1 MTQSRI
7 PTFSDVFVAT
17 QTVQKYLK
25 PTPLIHSRQ
34 LSRLLDCEAYLKLE
48 NLQPTRAFKLRGGLW
63 YMNRMKDSLGKN
75 GVVTASTGNHAQSI
89 AYAGSLFGI
98 RVRVVMPEGVPEVKI
113 QSTKDLGG
121 EVILHGAHFEEA
133 KEYGEMLAQKEG
145 ARFVHSIDEP
155 ILYEGV
161 GSMHLEVIQ
170 ELPEVQ
176 VVINPIG
183 GGSGAA
189 SGVIVYKSLKPEI
202 QMIGVQAEGASAFA
216 QSWKKGSLVP
226 PTEVKTK
233 AEGLATSRAYDL
245 PLQILLK
252 GLDDVVLVTDEE
264 LYGGVR
270 TIFETTRQV
279 AELSGAASTAAALK
293 IKDKLRGKKVA
304 LIVTGGNIS
313 TESFADIIR

>member
-7 PTFSDVFVAT
+7 PTFSDVFVAS
-17 QTVQKYLK
+17 QTVRKYLK

-63 YMNRMKDSLGKN
+63 YMSRMKDSLGKN

-89 AYAGSLFGI
+89 AYSGLLFGI
-98 RVRVVMPEGVPEVKI
+98 RVRVVMPEGVPSVKI
-113 QSTKDLGG
+113 QATKDLGA
-121 EVILHGAHFEEA
+121 EVILHGSHFEEA
-133 KEYGEMLAQKEG
+133 KEYGEMLAEKEG
-145 ARFVHSIDEP
+145 ARFVHGIAEP

-161 GSMHLEVIQ
+161 GSMHLEVFE
-170 ELPEVQ
+170 ELPDVQ

-183 GGSGAA
+183 GGSGAG

-202 QMIGVQAEGASAFA
+202 QMIGVQAEGASAFY
-216 QSWKKGSLVP
+216 QSWKSGSLVP
-226 PTEVKTK
+226 PTEIKTR
-233 AEGLATSRAYDL
+233 AEGLATSRAYEL
-245 PLQILLK
+245 PLQILQR
-252 GLDDVVLVTDEE
+252 GLDDIVLLTDEE
-264 LYGGVR
+264 LYSGVR

-293 IKDKLRGKKVA
+293 IKERLRGRKVA
-304 LIVTGGNIS
+304 LIVSGGNIS
-313 TESFADIIR
+313 SEMFGEIIG

>member
-1 MTQSRI
+1 LTESRI

-17 QTVQKYLK
+17 QTVHKYLK
-25 PTPLIHSRQ
+25 PTPLYHSRQ
-34 LSRLLDCEAYLKLE
+34 LSRLLNCEAYLKLE
-48 NLQPTRAFKLRGGLW
+48 NLQPTRAFKIRGGLW
-63 YMNRMKDSLGKN
+63 YMSRMKDSLGKN
-75 GVVTASTGNHAQSI
+75 GVVTASSGNHAQSI

-98 RVRVVMPEGVPEVKI
+98 RVRVVMPEGVPAVKI
-113 QSTKDLGG
+113 QATKDLGA

-133 KEYGEMLAQKEG
+133 KEYAETLAGNEG
-145 ARFVHSIDEP
+145 TRFVHSIDEP

-170 ELPEVQ
+170 ELPDVQ

-202 QMIGVQAEGASAFA
+202 QLIGVQAEGAPVFYE
-216 QSWKKGSLVP
+216 SWKKGSVVP
-226 PTEVKTK
+226 PTQVNTK
-233 AEGLATSRAYDL
+233 AEGLATSRAYEL
-245 PLQILLK
+245 PLSILQK
-252 GLDDVVLVTDEE
+252 GLDDIVLLSDEE

-279 AELSGAASTAAALK
+279 AELSGGASTAAAMK
-293 IKDKLRGKKVA
+293 IKDRIQGKKVV

-313 TESFADIIR
+313 SEMFREIIG